1 MIPKTLARAVVA
13 ALMITHAPAL
23 AAAPPQ
29 MDHDHPGKT
38 PEKMATPIGTGT
50 VNAVDAG
57 RHIVTLTHGPITALN
72 WPGMTMDFPVAPGID
87 LAGLRPGAQVM
98 FTLGR
103 SPAGAY
109 WIDHVMPDDAAM
121 PTGHGPDDHGG

>member
-1 MIPKTLARAVVA
+1 MIPKTFARAVVA

-29 MDHDHPGKT
+29 MDHDHSGKT
-38 PEKMATPIGTGT
+38 PDKTPVGTGT
-50 VNAVDAG
+50 VNTVDAT
-57 RHIVTLTHGPITALN
+57 RRTVTLTHGPITALN

-87 LAGLRPGAQVM
+87 LVGLRPGAQVM

-103 SPAGAY
+103 SSAGAY

-121 PTGHGPDDHGG
+121 PTGHGPDDHEG